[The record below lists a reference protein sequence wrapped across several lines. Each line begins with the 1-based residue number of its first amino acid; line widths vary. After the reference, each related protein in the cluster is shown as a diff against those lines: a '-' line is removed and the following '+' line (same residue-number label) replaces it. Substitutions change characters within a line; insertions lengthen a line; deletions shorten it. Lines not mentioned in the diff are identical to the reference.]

1 MPDEFDGDPA
11 DAARLPF
18 SPTIAL
24 VTLARVVEVRVAS
37 LLERHGL
44 TLRGYRL
51 LARVAATPGISV
63 SDLGRRSQD
72 SADAVR
78 VLLKRLVDAGW
89 VTSPRGTDQVTLT
102 PAGAD
107 LATRV
112 GRDIADLDAELLDEP
127 GGRELAEALALS
139 ETARRSG

>member
-11 DAARLPF
+11 DAARVPF

-24 VTLARVVEVRVAS
+24 VTLARVVEVRLAS

-44 TLRGYRL
+44 TLRGYLL
-51 LARVAATPGISV
+51 LARIAATPGISV
-63 SDLGRRSQD
+63 SDLARRSQD

-78 VLLKRLVDAGW
+78 VLLKRLVDAAW
-89 VTSPRGTDQVTLT
+89 VASPRGTDQVNLT

-107 LATRV
+107 LARRV
-112 GRDIADLDAELLDEP
+112 GREITVLDAEMSDGR
-127 GGRELAEALALS
+127 GGAELVAALRVS
-139 ETARRSG
+139 RSG